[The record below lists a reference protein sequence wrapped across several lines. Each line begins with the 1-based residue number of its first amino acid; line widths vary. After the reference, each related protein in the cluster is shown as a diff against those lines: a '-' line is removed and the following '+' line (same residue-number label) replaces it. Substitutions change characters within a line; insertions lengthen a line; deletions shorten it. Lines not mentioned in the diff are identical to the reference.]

1 MRSFL
6 ITRSMDTLTGLRL
19 AGIEGEIVD
28 DKSLLSTFREKARD
42 KDIGIIIL
50 NEEDFEKI
58 EEEVIYLKL
67 NAVRPLVVTIP
78 GKDGLKD
85 KDFLL
90 RYVKEALGVKIGWA
104 NDITR
109 K

>member
-28 DKSLLSTFREKARD
+28 DESLLSTFREKAKD

-50 NEEDFEKI
+50 NEEDF
-58 EEEVIYLKL
+58 
-67 NAVRPLVVTIP
+67 
-78 GKDGLKD
+78 
-85 KDFLL
+85 
-90 RYVKEALGVKIGWA
+90 
-104 NDITR
+104 
-109 K
+109 